1 MAMASVSGRVGFVAL
16 LVLLSAFMFAT
27 LTQTGRT
34 AFKLTQRPVQRL
46 AQRHSHFHK
55 IISSPHMSQQ
65 PKVLSKEDLSPA
77 DAK

>member
-1 MAMASVSGRVGFVAL
+1 MASLSGRVGFVAL
-16 LVLLSAFMFAT
+16 LVLFSAFMLAT

-34 AFKLTQRPVQRL
+34 ALKLTQRPVQRL
-46 AQRHSHFHK
+46 SQRHSHFQK
-55 IISSPHMSQQ
+55 TLFSPHMSQQ

>member
-16 LVLLSAFMFAT
+16 LVLLSAFMLAT

-34 AFKLTQRPVQRL
+34 ALKLTHRATQPL
-46 AQRHSHFHK
+46 AQRHSHFQK
-55 IISSPHMSQQ
+55 TLSSPHMSQQ
-65 PKVLSKEDLSPA
+65 PKILSKEDLSPA